1 MSAPRSSGRTAVPET
16 GRKIRGGGPGRE
28 QRERA
33 VAVALDALRR
43 TGGHRRGLAAE
54 LAREHGGVDR
64 SWQRA
69 VNEAR
74 VVYEREQSAEPG
86 TPP

>member
-1 MSAPRSSGRTAVPET
+1 M
-16 GRKIRGGGPGRE
+16 
-28 QRERA
+28 
-33 VAVALDALRR
+33 ALDALRR

-74 VVYEREQSAEPG
+74 VVYKREQSAEPG
-86 TPP
+86 TSP

>member
-1 MSAPRSSGRTAVPET
+1 M
-16 GRKIRGGGPGRE
+16 
-28 QRERA
+28 
-33 VAVALDALRR
+33 ALDALCR
-43 TGGHRRGLAAE
+43 TGRLAAE

-86 TPP
+86 TSP

>member
-1 MSAPRSSGRTAVPET
+1 MTRLPAAPT
-16 GRKIRGGGPGRE
+16 GELTE
-28 QRERA
+28 QP
-33 VAVALDALRR
+33 VLILDLLAKV
-43 TGGHRRGLAAE
+43 GLQKK

-74 VVYEREQSAEPG
+74 IVYKREQSAEPG

>member
-1 MSAPRSSGRTAVPET
+1 ME
-16 GRKIRGGGPGRE
+16 
-28 QRERA
+28 
-33 VAVALDALRR
+33 VALDALRR

-54 LAREHGGVDR
+54 LAREYGGVDR

>member
-1 MSAPRSSGRTAVPET
+1 
-16 GRKIRGGGPGRE
+16 
-28 QRERA
+28 
-33 VAVALDALRR
+33 VALDALRR
-43 TGGHRRGLAAE
+43 TGGHRRGLAGLG

-74 VVYEREQSAEPG
+74 AVYQREQSAEPG
-86 TPP
+86 TSP